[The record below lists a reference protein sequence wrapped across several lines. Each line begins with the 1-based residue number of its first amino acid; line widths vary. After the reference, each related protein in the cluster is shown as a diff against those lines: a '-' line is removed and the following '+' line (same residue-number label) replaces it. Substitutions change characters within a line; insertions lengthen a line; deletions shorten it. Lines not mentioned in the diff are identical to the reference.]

1 MKYCKNEKNF
11 IEVGGEFITLK
22 QLIETIP
29 VTVVLI
35 DRKGNCISNGQF
47 LVDCNATSK
56 KDSLIE
62 SEITDLNEKVRENI
76 KRDFELFDQG
86 KNMPA
91 HELALNGRIY
101 KVVVAPL
108 RNVSGFAFAELAV
121 LTDIS
126 ENKNAEHRLAKL
138 NEQLKVMVSRDGLT
152 NLLNKNAFS
161 EICNKLIKVG
171 LRENAP
177 FSVIFIDI
185 DYFKKVNDTYGHSI
199 GDMVL
204 RKVAGAIVRNCRK
217 SDIVGRVGGEE
228 IAVYLPNTNCYGA
241 VVLAE
246 KIRTCIEKSEFRTEH
261 IVVRVTVSIGVS
273 ANKPYHKTISDI
285 KKDADKAMYM
295 AKSNGR
301 NRVECLYE

>member
-56 KDSLIE
+56 KDSLVE

-91 HELALNGRIY
+91 HELTLNGRIY
-101 KVVVAPL
+101 KVVVVPL
-108 RNVSGFAFAELAV
+108 RNISGFAFAELAV

-126 ENKNAEHRLAKL
+126 ENKNAEYRLAKL

-152 NLLNKNAFS
+152 KLLNKNAFR
-161 EICNKLIKVG
+161 EVCNKLIKVA
-171 LRENAP
+171 LREMQS
-177 FSVIFIDI
+177 FSVMFIDI
-185 DYFKKVNDTYGHSI
+185 DYFKKVNDTYGHSV

-204 RKVAGAIVRNCRK
+204 RKVAESIVKNCRK

-246 KIRTCIEKSEFRTEH
+246 KIRTCIEKSEFRTEN